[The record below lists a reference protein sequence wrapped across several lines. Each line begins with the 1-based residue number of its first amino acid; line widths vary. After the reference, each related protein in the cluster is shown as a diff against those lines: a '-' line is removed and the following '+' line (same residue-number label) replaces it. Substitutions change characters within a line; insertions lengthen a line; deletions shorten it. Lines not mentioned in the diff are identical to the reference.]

1 MSNVIKYYGMKN
13 NLMDVTFLIT
23 VRIDS
28 IIRLENLLMTTRFL
42 LRYFDCKI
50 IVLETAPY
58 ENGFTRWRN

>member
-1 MSNVIKYYGMKN
+1 
-13 NLMDVTFLIT
+13 MDVTFLIT